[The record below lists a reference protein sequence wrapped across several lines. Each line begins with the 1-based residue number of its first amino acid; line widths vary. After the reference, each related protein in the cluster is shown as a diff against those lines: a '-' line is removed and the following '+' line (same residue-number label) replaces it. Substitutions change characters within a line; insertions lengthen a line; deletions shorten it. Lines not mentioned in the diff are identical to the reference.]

1 MTLTNGRH
9 RRAAGRLGR
18 YANAR
23 HRRLTAEGA
32 ECRGRSDRG
41 VQIEA
46 HRARSVSSA
55 LLPVRGGQWLT
66 SGSKRWRAPSRVIP
80 SWAPITPRTAR
91 HDVRRGR
98 RPRSGLL
105 LRVQP
110 TQLHAANN
118 RDTAISIQPELISS
132 KIFPHPVFA
141 DVPSRSKSQPTAKRL
156 RASSQ
161 RSRRHPARRLPGRR
175 LRRLREQ
182 HDDHVAV
189 IERMRTHSC
198 GESIGAM
205 SVERVTA
212 GVVRLPDL

>member
-1 MTLTNGRH
+1 MPGTQRS
-9 RRAAGRLGR
+9 RRP
-18 YANAR
+18 
-23 HRRLTAEGA
+23 
-32 ECRGRSDRG
+32 DRG
-41 VQIEA
+41 SPRTECQFGTPAGAWWSVVDEWFEA
-46 HRARSVSSA
+46 LACALASHTELGADHAQDSPARCAARTAASIRPSASRPADAAARSQK
-55 LLPVRGGQWLT
+55 G
-66 SGSKRWRAPSRVIP
+66 
-80 SWAPITPRTAR
+80 
-91 HDVRRGR
+91 DM
-98 RPRSGLL
+98 
-105 LRVQP
+105 
-110 TQLHAANN
+110 
-118 RDTAISIQPELISS
+118 AISIQPELISS

-141 DVPSRSKSQPTAKRL
+141 DVPSQSKSQPTAKRL

-161 RSRRHPARRLPGRR
+161 RSCRHPARRLPGRR